1 MIGDDSR
8 KPVDLSAVW
17 FLCKT
22 EREGMGIGFLLHMD
36 FILFVC
42 YPIYIERNLFII
54 QKQQGG
60 IALVDSGGVPGDDGK
75 GSSGFKKWA
84 FAVLLLFFGLFLPNF
99 TVVKPYE
106 PLPAQVMQIAQ
117 ENDISG
123 GYYVTSENGSYNIHV
138 DGGLFHLNRGNRVTC
153 KTAAPRRLNNIFH
166 CHIKAVNPGNV
177 FLKNR
182 KYNDTLNK

>member
-1 MIGDDSR
+1 MIPVSR
-8 KPVDLSAVW
+8 WICPLSGSCARRKEKEWESVFSCTW
-17 FLCKT
+17 ISYCSYAT
-22 EREGMGIGFLLHMD
+22 P
-36 FILFVC
+36 FI
-42 YPIYIERNLFII
+42 IERNLFII
-54 QKQQGG
+54 QKQQEG

-75 GSSGFKKWA
+75 GSSGLKKWA